1 MSKKTVSNAI
11 LKEMIVRLQID
22 NYKFCKNLS
31 NHEVSFF
38 IKEIDTIRLVVT
50 YTVSGRG
57 SYSAFGTITVIYKEL
72 TRTLSAL
79 LANSPF
85 AQDYDLDNQA
95 NVLAGVGVRSEVGK
109 YATDNTTYYCA
120 SEAEAKEFAL
130 NFSRQIKSEEDNF
143 AQPHRDLAVT
153 LKQFNKPMHAFWPGP
168 LKVFLEHLVATGI
181 QNADPEMIQYAF
193 RKADDVCNKL
203 VPEACPTAFISLLK
217 QRVGQLDFMQDPGLH
232 GEG

>member
-1 MSKKTVSNAI
+1 MSKKVISKSMLDEMILRLAIDDYDFCKESSNADVNVFK
-11 LKEMIVRLQID
+11 KEFDKV
-22 NYKFCKNLS
+22 
-31 NHEVSFF
+31 
-38 IKEIDTIRLVVT
+38 RLVVT

-193 RKADDVCNKL
+193 RKADDVCTKL
-203 VPEACPTAFISLLK
+203 VPEACPTAFIALLK
-217 QRVGQLDFMQDPGLH
+217 QRVERLDFMKDLRF
-232 GEG
+232 